1 MEMNQIFERIKAPT
15 PRFFRA
21 LRNIGLTLAGIG
33 TVLLTAPVTLPA
45 VLVTVGGYMVTAGGV
60 ATAVSQLANTED
72 DFIGE
77 KTKPNEDGTSSQ

>member
-1 MEMNQIFERIKAPT
+1 MNQTFERIKAPT

-21 LRNIGLTLAGIG
+21 LRNLGLTLAGVG

-45 VLVTVGGYMVTAGGV
+45 AMVTIGGYLVTAGGV
-60 ATAVSQLANTED
+60 ATALSQLANIED

-77 KTKPNEDGTSSQ
+77 KSKPDEDGTSSQ